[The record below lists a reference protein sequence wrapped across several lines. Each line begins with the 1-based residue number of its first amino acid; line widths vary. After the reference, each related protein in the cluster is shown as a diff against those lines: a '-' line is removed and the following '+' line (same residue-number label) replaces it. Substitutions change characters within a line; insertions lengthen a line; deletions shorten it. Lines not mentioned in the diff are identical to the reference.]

1 MDQAVNSNRMLDKVM
16 ATIGDLPA
24 TPAII
29 ATLMN
34 MTSDINTDINKITK
48 AIMADQSL
56 TAKVLKMSNSSFY
69 GRSREVKTLKEA
81 IMILG
86 FMTLHSLVIATATQT
101 LYQKTIDDGITG
113 KLWEH
118 GFATAIASR
127 LLAPAAGFPYME
139 EAFVAGLLHDIGK
152 LVLAQKMPKDYREIV
167 ETVEAE
173 RGSFSDAELAAF
185 GFTHSQVGSLLL
197 QKWSFPQELID
208 AVEQHHQP
216 AEAAEQNKKLPLII
230 NIGNSMAKRLD
241 VGFSDYAVED
251 LTALESVSAI
261 NLNPEKLDE
270 IQITIEEHFK
280 EEKELFV
287 LSV

>member
-1 MDQAVNSNRMLDKVM
+1 MVPAINSNRMLDKIV

-34 MTSDINTDINKITK
+34 LTSDINTDIEKITK

-69 GRSREVKTLKEA
+69 GRAREVKTLKEA
-81 IMILG
+81 IVILG
-86 FMTLHSLVIATATQT
+86 FMTLHSLVIATATQA
-101 LYQKTIDDGITG
+101 LYQKTVDDGVTG

-127 LLAPAAGFPYME
+127 LIAQKAGFPFID

-152 LVLAQKMPKDYREIV
+152 LVLVQKMPSDYRKLVTE
-167 ETVEAE
+167 VEAMQ
-173 RGSFSDAELAAF
+173 GSFVKVEDAIF
-185 GFTHSQVGSLLL
+185 GFTHTQVGSLLL

-216 AEAAEQNKKLPLII
+216 EAIDGESRNLTFIIHVGNFMAKKLD
-230 NIGNSMAKRLD
+230 IGFNDFAPD
-241 VGFSDYAVED
+241 D
-251 LTALESVSAI
+251 LTELDSIKALDIDPSRLE
-261 NLNPEKLDE
+261 E
-270 IQITIEEHFK
+270 IQMTLKEHFE
-280 EEKELFV
+280 EEKELFT
-287 LSV
+287 LA